1 MADVAPLRV
10 RIDLTP
16 PQAVTQTSGLLFE
29 PTRGR
34 GQDAVILAPGAGTD
48 LLHPVLLEVAKGLAE
63 AGHPV
68 LLFNFPFTEA
78 GRKRPDHP
86 TRLERAYLDA
96 IEWMRARLGQER
108 GIFIGGRSLGGRIA
122 SRLAAQGVTVA
133 GLVLLG
139 YPLHPRRRR
148 DDEIDGSR
156 LRTEHWD
163 DLRVPVLFVQ
173 GDRDGLCDLEVL
185 DRERRLHLTHV
196 DSEVHVVAGGDHAF
210 GVRAR
215 DPRSSAE
222 VMEQVRRVVVEWMG
236 QYARSAAARR

>member
-1 MADVAPLRV
+1 MSDVAPLRV

-29 PTRGR
+29 PARDR
-34 GQDAVILAPGAGTD
+34 GQDAVVLAPGAGTD
-48 LLHPVLLEVAKGLAE
+48 VLHPVLLEVAKGLAE

-68 LLFNFPFTEA
+68 LLFNFPFTET

-86 TRLERAYLDA
+86 GRLERAYIDA
-96 IEWMRARLGQER
+96 ITWLRTRLGDQR

-122 SRLAAQGVTVA
+122 SRIAAQGVDTA

-148 DDEIDGSR
+148 GDEVDRTR

-173 GDRDGLCDLEVL
+173 GDRDGLCDLDALEH
-185 DRERRLHLTHV
+185 ERRLHLAQV
-196 DSEVHVVAGGDHAF
+196 PSQVHVVTGGDHAF

-215 DPRSSAE
+215 DPRTTAE
-222 VMEQVRRVVVEWMG
+222 IMEHVRDIVVRWVGEF
-236 QYARSAAARR
+236 QHTSAAS